1 MKTLIDFILSIFLL
15 ILFSPVILIVTIL
28 IYLKDGSPVFFL
40 HPRLGKNHQK
50 FNIIKFRT
58 MSNAKDKIGNLL
70 PDKERTT
77 NLGNLLRRT
86 SLDEIPGLVNVI
98 KGEMSLVGPRPLP
111 PQYLSRYSKEQDRR
125 HSVKPG
131 VTGWAQI
138 NGRNAISW
146 EEKFRYDI
154 WYIENQSIFLDLKIL
169 FLTIGYVL
177 SKKDIIPTN
186 KDFMEEFMGNKR

>member
-1 MKTLIDFILSIFLL
+1 M
-15 ILFSPVILIVTIL
+15 L
-28 IYLKDGSPVFFL
+28 IYSNFQGKPIFYK
-40 HPRLGKNHQK
+40 HPRLGLEHLE
-50 FNIIKFRT
+50 FNILKFRT
-58 MSNAKDKIGNLL
+58 MKDLKDSEGKLL
-70 PDKERTT
+70 PDIERVTPI
-77 NLGNLLRRT
+77 GNLLRRT
-86 SLDEIPGLVNVI
+86 SIDEIPGFLNVI

-177 SKKDIIPTN
+177 STKDIIPTN
-186 KDFMEEFMGNKR
+186 KDSMEEFMGNKR

>member
-1 MKTLIDFILSIFLL
+1 
-15 ILFSPVILIVTIL
+15 
-28 IYLKDGSPVFFL
+28 
-40 HPRLGKNHQK
+40 
-50 FNIIKFRT
+50 